1 MNIMTFTSDSIT
13 ITPRIQNYF
22 NNHIV
27 PLLPQLSNY
36 QLAIDGSISSGKS
49 TSLEH
54 LLKLFKDVLKENTL
68 QVVPEYLNAEPI
80 IGPMLLDKFI
90 TKEITNSTFQN
101 FILDCYHS
109 TVKGL
114 NEKFQLRLFERIP
127 DDSILI
133 FANLTN
139 YNTPE
144 DLDEFALYHLY
155 NKMIKYDHL
164 DNYPSYLDNETKF
177 IKIQSCSVEDVVIT
191 ILSIVKSDI
200 IDGVK
205 KRIIGLNVDIS
216 SCIIRIQERGRE
228 CESKYTPEYLNGIIK
243 TYDKIFA
250 KKENSK
256 LFRFTNLGELIN

>member
-1 MNIMTFTSDSIT
+1 MTFTTDNIT
-13 ITPRIQNYF
+13 ITQRIQNYF

-27 PLLPQLSNY
+27 PLLPQLKNY

-54 LLKLFKDVLKENTL
+54 LLKLFNEVLTKENL
-68 QVVPEYLNAEPI
+68 QVIPEYLNAEPI

-109 TVKGL
+109 TVKNL
-114 NEKFQLRLFERIP
+114 NNDFQLRLFERIP

-139 YNTPE
+139 FNTPE

-155 NKMIKYDHL
+155 NKMIKYDKI
-164 DNYPSYLDNETKF
+164 DNYPSYLDDETKF
-177 IKIQSCSVEDVVIT
+177 IKIQSCSIEDVVIT
-191 ILSIVKSDI
+191 ILSIIKSDI
-200 IDGVK
+200 EQGIK

-228 CESKYTPEYLNGIIK
+228 CEAKYTSEYLNGIIK
-243 TYDKIFA
+243 TYEKIFN
-250 KKENSK
+250 KKEHSK
-256 LFRFTNLGELIN
+256 MFKFTNLGELIN